1 MVIASLFTFDSR
13 IMRISSTFTFALNII
28 SSFTFICL
36 KSTQI
41 ARIVKDHIKQM
52 EAKRQNTS
60 VSEQV
65 TLIRSGNI
73 KKSVNKSISPSL
85 FYVSKSWILD
95 FILMVIYIM
104 HFILNEPIADGYR
117 IAFLWRSTISYLNG
131 ALNHVIYA
139 YRCEATGR
147 GSCKIVTEVFIR
159 NSIASSATER
169 EALLHTVT
177 LTENGEVKWW
187 NRA

>member
-1 MVIASLFTFDSR
+1 MQ
-13 IMRISSTFTFALNII
+13 ISNKFAFALNII
-28 SSFTFICL
+28 SSFIFICF

-41 ARIVKDHIKQM
+41 ARIFKDHIKQM
-52 EAKRQNTS
+52 EANIKNTS

-65 TLIRSGNI
+65 TLMRSGNI
-73 KKSVNKSISPSL
+73 ERSVNKSIFCIIILFFASL
-85 FYVSKSWILD
+85 IFD

-104 HFILNEPIADGYR
+104 HFIFYEPIADGYH
-117 IAFLWRSTISYLNG
+117 IASVWGSTISYLNG

-139 YRCEATGR
+139 YRCDAIGR
-147 GSCKIVTEVFIR
+147 GIRKIVTEIFRR

-177 LTENGEVKWW
+177 STENSEVK
-187 NRA
+187 